1 MLEIMIEAARKAGK
15 FIMDNLGKVKQV
27 EIKKNINDLVTE
39 IDMGSERIIR
49 ETLEKTGAK
58 VLGEESWKEGR
69 WDEAFI
75 VDPLDGTLNFVHG
88 LPFFSISIAFFEK
101 GKVRHGVVFSP
112 ATDEM
117 FYAEVGK
124 GAFLNGEKI
133 KVSDKKDLS
142 ETLFV
147 TGWPY
152 DTHLTEK
159 TFKTIEIMM
168 KKVQEVRILGSA
180 ALELCYIACG
190 KMDGYWEFGLE
201 VWDVAAG
208 SLIAKEAGAIVAGIT
223 KEDFLL
229 GKEILACTPGVFEET
244 LRTLRQVVGE
254 Y

>member
-1 MLEIMIEAARKAGK
+1 M
-15 FIMDNLGKVKQV
+15 
-27 EIKKNINDLVTE
+27 
-39 IDMGSERIIR
+39 
-49 ETLEKTGAK
+49 
-58 VLGEESWKEGR
+58 
-69 WDEAFI
+69 
-75 VDPLDGTLNFVHG
+75 
-88 LPFFSISIAFFEK
+88 
-101 GKVRHGVVFSP
+101 
-112 ATDEM
+112 
-117 FYAEVGK
+117 
-124 GAFLNGEKI
+124 NGEKI

-142 ETLFV
+142 KTLFV

-152 DTHLTEK
+152 DTYLTEK

-223 KEDFLL
+223 KEDFLF

-244 LRTLRQVVGE
+244 LRTLRQVVEE

>member
-15 FIMDNLGKVKQV
+15 FIMNNLGKVKQV

-39 IDMGSERIIR
+39 IDTGSEKIIK

-58 VLGEESWKEGR
+58 VLGEESWKEGK
-69 WDEAFI
+69 WDKAFV

-88 LPFFSISIAFFEK
+88 LPFFSISIALFKK
-101 GKVRHGVVFSP
+101 GKVTHGVVFSP

-117 FYAEVGK
+117 FYAEAGK

-152 DTHLTEK
+152 DTYLTEK

-223 KEDFLL
+223 KEDFLF

-244 LRTLRQVVGE
+244 LRTLRQVMEE